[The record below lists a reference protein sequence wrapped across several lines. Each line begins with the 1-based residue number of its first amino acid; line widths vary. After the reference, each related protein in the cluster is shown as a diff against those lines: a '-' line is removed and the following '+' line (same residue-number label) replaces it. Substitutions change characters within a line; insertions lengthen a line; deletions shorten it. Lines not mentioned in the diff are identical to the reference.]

1 MMSDQQI
8 GPALPPNFQSISSNQ
23 DGGKRYVGPTMPD
36 RHDLGQNAQYED
48 LSSLNTEADEDSDN
62 DAFGPALPP
71 GFSNTNDRQIGP
83 ALPSDCVP
91 EDDDDDTF
99 GPVPDGQEDKNHMY
113 DVSAR
118 NLKKAKQITKREKW
132 MLEPGKA
139 LAKTIQTKSVT
150 KFSQKSSKKDAPLT
164 KEQKLE
170 MEMVAEKEGKMR
182 AFLDKFETVSQ

>member
-1 MMSDQQI
+1 MSDQQKPI
-8 GPALPPNFQSISSNQ
+8 GPFLPSNFQSISSNQ
-23 DGGKRYVGPTMPD
+23 DAGKKRYVGPTMPD
-36 RHDLGQNAQYED
+36 RHDLDQNAQYED
-48 LSSLNTEADEDSDN
+48 LSSLNTEADEGSLDEGIL

-71 GFSNTNDRQIGP
+71 GFSNTN
-83 ALPSDCVP
+83 DCVP

-139 LAKTIQTKSVT
+139 MAKTIQTKSVT